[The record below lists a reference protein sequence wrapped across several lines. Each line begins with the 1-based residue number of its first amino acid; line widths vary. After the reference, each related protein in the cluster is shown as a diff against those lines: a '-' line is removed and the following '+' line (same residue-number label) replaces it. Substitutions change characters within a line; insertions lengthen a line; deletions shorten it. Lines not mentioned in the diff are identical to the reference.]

1 MIADQIAESIS
12 YIYFTFLQD
21 IIVEYQNI
29 AVVVQSL
36 NVTWGCGGGFVWM
49 VDFFFLVCVC
59 FLKHLGVLKWASV
72 IPSGISG
79 FHSSSYSAVLLA
91 GECMQPST

>member
-1 MIADQIAESIS
+1 MWWWFCLD
-12 YIYFTFLQD
+12 
-21 IIVEYQNI
+21 
-29 AVVVQSL
+29 
-36 NVTWGCGGGFVWM
+36 GG
-49 VDFFFLVCVC
+49 FFFLVCVC

-72 IPSGISG
+72 IPSGILG